1 MASVSRHS
9 RWTAFPPSPF
19 NPIAPKVPT
28 SHHPCSMN
36 PASSP
41 APREKNGSRLNR
53 AEVLRIV
60 RFGTVGALGT
70 LLNTLLVWV
79 FLSFGYNHL
88 GWHPSDH
95 TVVTTAA
102 TLAWILCCGTNY
114 LLNALWTF
122 HHWPPHWRQALHY
135 YATALLSFGVQ
146 ILLLNLLVYLI
157 VTERPIETAV
167 LNGVAVATGAL
178 INYLAASLWVFSPN
192 RHPLRSRQR

>member
-1 MASVSRHS
+1 MLPVS
-9 RWTAFPPSPF
+9 TP
-19 NPIAPKVPT
+19 
-28 SHHPCSMN
+28 
-36 PASSP
+36 SSP
-41 APREKNGSRLNR
+41 RKTGPRLNH

-70 LLNTLLVWV
+70 LLNTLLVWL

-88 GWHPSDH
+88 GWHPADH
-95 TVVTTAA
+95 TVITGAA
-102 TLAWILCCGTNY
+102 TLSWILCCGTNY

-135 YATALLSFGVQ
+135 YSTALLSFAVQ
-146 ILLLNLLVYLI
+146 IIVLNLLVYLI

-178 INYLAASLWVFSPN
+178 LNYLAASLWVFSPS
-192 RHPLRSRQR
+192 RHPLRRHHR